1 MKRIVHGST
10 TFAWCFF
17 IGLHGR
23 WLNVNDGAVL
33 ALVSH
38 VVVVVRKSS
47 CVSQVK
53 RFVAVLRRSAGTIFS
68 FDAVQVCHD
77 GMDETV
83 FGVFDIVVAHH
94 AISLVYGFDA
104 HG

>member
-1 MKRIVHGST
+1 M
-10 TFAWCFF
+10 
-17 IGLHGR
+17 
-23 WLNVNDGAVL
+23 L

-77 GMDETV
+77 AIDETV
-83 FGVFDIVVAHH
+83 FGVKANESDNDPNTVRYFGIQQFIDVSVSEKVQQNI
-94 AISLVYGFDA
+94 L
-104 HG
+104 

>member
-1 MKRIVHGST
+1 M
-10 TFAWCFF
+10 
-17 IGLHGR
+17 
-23 WLNVNDGAVL
+23 L

-47 CVSQVK
+47 RVSQVK
-53 RFVAVLRRSAGTIFS
+53 RFVAVLRCSAGTIVP

-77 GMDETV
+77 AIDEAV
-83 FGVFDIVVAHH
+83 FGVFELVVAHH
-94 AISLVYGFDA
+94 SISLVYGFDA